1 MLEFNYFRI
10 VIGVFV
16 FFKKIVAYHVE
27 TAKVIDNREFLQM
40 VENTERFNCRGD
52 IRFCGHYSSVNWA
65 MSYIVSS

>member
-1 MLEFNYFRI
+1 M
-10 VIGVFV
+10 
-16 FFKKIVAYHVE
+16 E

-40 VENTERFNCRGD
+40 VENIERFNCRGD